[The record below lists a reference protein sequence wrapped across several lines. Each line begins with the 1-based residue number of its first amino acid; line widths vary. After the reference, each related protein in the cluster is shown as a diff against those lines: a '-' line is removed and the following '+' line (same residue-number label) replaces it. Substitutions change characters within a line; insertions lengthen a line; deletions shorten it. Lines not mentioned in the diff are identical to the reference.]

1 MNDSADRYLDWK
13 DWNGESF
20 GTCAPLLAAYFA
32 AETGICVSAG
42 LRALEIGFGNGAFIG
57 WARSIGLEVFG
68 VELSPTLI
76 ARARAL
82 LGEDRAFLTPDDP
95 DLAKLAG
102 TFSHVVAFDV
112 LEHIRQDD
120 MVAFFRRICSLLAA
134 EGRLIVR
141 FPNGD
146 SPFGRIYQHG
156 DPTHVTTLGAE
167 KLRYFAR
174 EAGLVVAT
182 IRAPLLPLAGNT
194 LSRFFKRGLLA
205 FGRAIVDRA
214 VGLLYFGGRRIPLDP
229 NYVAVLVR
237 ADTLKAATPNQR
249 GASTDRAANA

>member
-1 MNDSADRYLDWK
+1 MNDFADRYLDWK
-13 DWNGESF
+13 DWHGESF

-32 AETGICVSAG
+32 AETGICARPG
-42 LRALEIGFGNGAFIG
+42 LRLLEIGFGNGAFIG
-57 WARSIGLEVFG
+57 WARSIGIEVFG
-68 VELSPTLI
+68 VELSPTLV

-95 DLAKLAG
+95 GLANLAG

-112 LEHIRQDD
+112 LEHIGQAH
-120 MVAFFRRICSLLAA
+120 MVEFFHQIRALLAA

-174 EAGLVVAT
+174 EAGLAVAA
-182 IRAPLLPLAGNT
+182 IRAPRLPLAGNT
-194 LSRFFKRGLLA
+194 ISRSFKRGLLA
-205 FGRAIVDRA
+205 VGRAIVDRA
-214 VGLLYFGGRRIPLDP
+214 VGLLYFGGRTIPLDP

-237 ADTLKAATPNQR
+237 AEVPQGREPQGRDSQSARRPGN
-249 GASTDRAANA
+249 